1 MNKKIKRPS
10 LFLHLTE
17 IFRALFETIKGLI
30 FESNFAYKNIGN
42 GQPIL
47 VIPGLLT
54 TDLSTTLLRKFLAKL
69 GFKVFGW
76 EMGRNLGRMES
87 LPVLIEKVER
97 FHQQYQQKIIII
109 GWSMGG
115 IFTREIAKK
124 RPDLVQR
131 TITIGSPFADV
142 NAPNWAK
149 WIFDLL
155 NKGIEIDNDFIAQLP
170 NPAPVPA
177 LALYSKLDGIVPWRA
192 CMELTESDLHK
203 NKEIKSS
210 HFGMGTNPEV
220 LKTIYSELQS
230 PAFKI
235 IHG

>member
-1 MNKKIKRPS
+1 MNEEIKRPS

-42 GQPIL
+42 GQPIM

-54 TDLSTTLLRKFLAKL
+54 TDLSTTLLRKFLTKL

-87 LPVLIEKVER
+87 LPLLIEKVEN
-97 FHQQYQQKIIII
+97 FHHQYQQKIIII

-115 IFTREIAKK
+115 IFTREIAKT
-124 RPDLVQR
+124 RPDLVKR
-131 TITIGSPFADV
+131 TITMGSPFADV

-149 WIFDLL
+149 WVFDLL
-155 NKGIEIDNDFIAQLP
+155 NKGIEIDNQFIEQLP
-170 NPAPVPA
+170 KPAPVPT

-192 CMELTESDLHK
+192 CMELSEDNIHK
-203 NKEIKSS
+203 NIEIKSS
-210 HFGMGTNPEV
+210 HIGMGANSEV
-220 LKTIYSELQS
+220 MKIIYSELQQ
-230 PAFKI
+230 
-235 IHG
+235 